1 MRCLLSQL
9 ILLVLPIIAAGQSPA
24 DLVISNAN
32 VRTLDAL
39 RPRASAIAVSNA
51 RIIAVG
57 SIKDIGPFIG
67 PGTKVIDA
75 GGKLVIPGFNDAH
88 VHFTG
93 VGNWF
98 SHLNA
103 TNLKNPQEVIDR
115 VAHFTRFLPKG
126 RWVLGAKL
134 TSGSLPDREVLDRVS
149 ADNPVLIYLS
159 DPSSALVN
167 SATLR
172 LAGIPLDRVASSG
185 PKTNVGRDADGRIS
199 GLVSGKT
206 LQLIQNSIPK
216 NNGTN
221 WAEITEAASNYA
233 ASLGV
238 TSVQDVH
245 SDNLLA
251 TYREMAK
258 AGKLKTRIYEC
269 VGLGDWEK
277 DRSIGLTAATGD
289 AMVRGGCVKFFADG
303 TLEERGELGDRIAAA
318 DKASLQVMIHAIGA
332 KAAKNTI
339 DAFEFAASKSGK
351 RDRRFRVE
359 HARNISARDIA
370 RLSRSSIIASM
381 QPALFYRDGDAGDD
395 YSFIFRSEVKVAF
408 GSDASMIDID
418 PLAGIHAAV
427 NSRSGSVSVETAVSA
442 YTIGSAYAE
451 FQENEKGM
459 ISVGKL
465 ADLVVL
471 SDDIFTMPPN
481 DIRNARVQMT
491 IMNGQVVYD
500 AKCNSERRSDCK
512 N

>member
-1 MRCLLSQL
+1 MRCLFSQL
-9 ILLVLPIIAAGQSPA
+9 ILLVFPMFAAGQSPA
-24 DLVISNAN
+24 ELVITNAN
-32 VRTLDAL
+32 IRTMDVK
-39 RPRASAIAVSNA
+39 RPVASAIAVSNS
-51 RIIAVG
+51 RIVAVG
-57 SIKDIGPFIG
+57 SIDRIRELIG

-75 GGKLVIPGFNDAH
+75 NGKLVIPGFNDAH

-98 SHLNA
+98 SHLDAANF
-103 TNLKNPQEVIDR
+103 KNSKELLDR

-126 RWVLGAKL
+126 RWLLGAKL
-134 TSGSLPDREVLDRVS
+134 SSGSLPGREVLDSVS
-149 ADNPVLIYLS
+149 SDNPVLIYLA
-159 DPSSALVN
+159 DPAFAFVN
-167 SATLR
+167 SAALK
-172 LAGIPLDRVASSG
+172 LARIPTENIGSNY
-185 PKTNVGRDADGRIS
+185 KEVGRDPKGRAT
-199 GLVSGKT
+199 GVVTGKA
-206 LQLIQNSIPK
+206 LQLIRNSIPRD
-216 NNGTN
+216 NATN
-221 WAEITEAASNYA
+221 WAEITEAASSYA

-269 VGLGDWEK
+269 VGMSEWEK
-277 DRSIGLTAATGD
+277 DKSIGLRAATGD
-289 AMVRGGCVKFFADG
+289 EMVRGGCVKTFSDG
-303 TLEERGELGDRIAAA
+303 SSEERGELGARIAKA
-318 DKASLQVMIHAIGA
+318 DKAGMQIMVHAIGVRA
-332 KAAKNTI
+332 NKNTI
-339 DAFEFAASKSGK
+339 DAFEFAASKNGK

-359 HARNISARDIA
+359 HARNISAGDIA

-381 QPALFYRDGDAGDD
+381 QPALFYRDGDAGDN
-395 YSFIFRSEVKVAF
+395 YPFIFRSRAKVAF

-451 FQENEKGM
+451 FQEDQKGT

-465 ADLVVL
+465 ADLIVL
-471 SDDIFTMPPN
+471 SDDIFRMHSD
-481 DIRNARVQMT
+481 DIRNAKVLMT
-491 IMNGQVVYD
+491 IMNGTVVYD
-500 AKCNSERRSDCK
+500 ANCYIERRSDCE